1 MKTNNKGGELCTVFI
16 ARLRYVPTYLPTCLP
31 AYLPIDRV
39 IFRSLHPTSQ
49 PTNHLCLCIYLSI
62 YLPIY
67 YLYLCVYTSNDIVC
81 ICMLNFV
88 QMVLSAGHTCFF
100 TAMQIHVIFFTQ
112 YMVTH
117 VFCVCSL

>member
-1 MKTNNKGGELCTVFI
+1 MYL
-16 ARLRYVPTYLPTCLP
+16 PTYLPACLP
-31 AYLPIDRV
+31 
-39 IFRSLHPTSQ
+39 
-49 PTNHLCLCIYLSI
+49 IYLSI
-62 YLPIY
+62 ESSFDPFIQPANQPTIYVCLSLYISTYLSL

-88 QMVLSAGHTCFF
+88 HMVLSAGHTCFF